1 MSSQPVAFRIDGYT
15 HATMKLWDPH
25 FHIWDVSSGVDDA
38 GYALARYERDVD
50 SDGFELIGGTFVEV
64 MSAQHAGVEGQ
75 AFADACSSEADWV
88 SRQLGAGRL
97 PYNMVAS
104 APLEHDGVSAL
115 LQQLAAD
122 DRVRGV
128 RQILNYE
135 PSWPRNG
142 HLGNLLERT
151 EWQQGFR
158 SLAEYALRFDLQ
170 LNPHQFAA
178 AARLVAAHPRIP
190 VVIDHLGTPTLADL
204 RGETYWDG
212 MRAFADCAH
221 TTIKLSML
229 PYVDREWDTNALV
242 TESVLRVIDLFGV
255 ERCFFASNFPVD
267 LRSGWPAA
275 RLFGVFARLVGEM
288 PEADRQRLFAD
299 NAKCSY
305 GVADREA

>member
-1 MSSQPVAFRIDGYT
+1 
-15 HATMKLWDPH
+15 MKLWDPH
-25 FHIWDVSSGVDDA
+25 FHIWDVSAGVDDA
-38 GYALARYERDVD
+38 GYGLADYERAVV

-64 MSAQHAGVEGQ
+64 MSARHAGVGGE
-75 AFADACSSEADWV
+75 AFAGMCATEAAWV
-88 SRQLGAGRL
+88 SRQLGGGRL
-97 PYNMVAS
+97 PYVMVAS
-104 APLEHDGVSAL
+104 APLEHDDVSAL
-115 LQQLAAD
+115 LLQLAAD
-122 DRVRGV
+122 ERIRGV

-142 HLGNLLERT
+142 HLGNLLEST
-151 EWQQGFR
+151 AWQRGFGL
-158 SLAEYALRFDLQ
+158 LAEYALRFDLQ

-178 AARLVAAHPRIP
+178 AARLVAAHPQIP

-275 RLFGVFARLVGEM
+275 RLFGAFACLVGEM
-288 PEADRQRLFAD
+288 PQADRQRLFAG
-299 NAKCSY
+299 NARRAY
-305 GVADREA
+305 GVVGP

>member
-1 MSSQPVAFRIDGYT
+1 MCCRVWTPPDTAWPD
-15 HATMKLWDPH
+15 
-25 FHIWDVSSGVDDA
+25 
-38 GYALARYERDVD
+38 YERDVD

-64 MSAQHAGVEGQ
+64 MSARHAGVEGD
-75 AFADACSSEADWV
+75 AFANACTTEADWV

-97 PYNMVAS
+97 PYVMVAS
-104 APLEHDGVSAL
+104 APLEQDGVAAL

-122 DRVRGV
+122 ERVRGV

-142 HLGNLLERT
+142 HLGNLLEST
-151 EWQQGFR
+151 AWQRGFGL
-158 SLAEYALRFDLQ
+158 LAEHGLRFDLQ

-178 AARLVAAHPRIP
+178 AARLVAAHPQIP

-275 RLFGVFARLVGEM
+275 RLFGAFARLVGEDAAGG
-288 PEADRQRLFAD
+288 PTAAVRRQRQACLWCRWA
-299 NAKCSY
+299 
-305 GVADREA
+305 VMR

>member
-1 MSSQPVAFRIDGYT
+1 
-15 HATMKLWDPH
+15 MKLWDPH

-50 SDGFELIGGTFVEV
+50 SEGFELIGGTFVEV

-151 EWQQGFR
+151 AWQQGFR
-158 SLAEYALRFDLQ
+158 LLAEHALRFDLQ

-190 VVIDHLGTPTLADL
+190 VVIDHLGTPTRADL

-229 PYVDREWDTNALV
+229 PYIDPEWIRTHWSRRASCASSICSAWSAASSPRTFPSISGPSGPRRACSARSHV
-242 TESVLRVIDLFGV
+242 WSARCRRRTGSGCSPTTPSVPTGLLTARRRL
-255 ERCFFASNFPVD
+255 
-267 LRSGWPAA
+267 A
-275 RLFGVFARLVGEM
+275 RL
-288 PEADRQRLFAD
+288 
-299 NAKCSY
+299 
-305 GVADREA
+305 

>member
-1 MSSQPVAFRIDGYT
+1 
-15 HATMKLWDPH
+15 MKLWDPH
-25 FHIWDVSSGVDDA
+25 FHIWDVSAGVDDA
-38 GYALARYERDVD
+38 GYGLADYERAVV

-64 MSAQHAGVEGQ
+64 MSARHAGVGGE
-75 AFADACSSEADWV
+75 AFAGMCATEAAWV
-88 SRQLGAGRL
+88 SRQLGGGRL
-97 PYNMVAS
+97 PYVMVAS
-104 APLEHDGVSAL
+104 APLEHDDVSAL

-122 DRVRGV
+122 ERIRGV

-142 HLGNLLERT
+142 HLGNLLEST
-151 EWQQGFR
+151 AWQRGFGL
-158 SLAEYALRFDLQ
+158 LAEHGLRFDLQ

-178 AARLVAAHPRIP
+178 AARLVAAHPQIP

-242 TESVLRVIDLFGV
+242 TESV
-255 ERCFFASNFPVD
+255 CASSTCSAWSAASSPRTFPSISGPGGRRRACSA
-267 LRSGWPAA
+267 RSHVW
-275 RLFGVFARLVGEM
+275 
-288 PEADRQRLFAD
+288 
-299 NAKCSY
+299 
-305 GVADREA
+305 

>member
-1 MSSQPVAFRIDGYT
+1 
-15 HATMKLWDPH
+15 MKLWDPH
-25 FHIWDVSSGVDDA
+25 FHTWDVSAGVDDA
-38 GYALARYERDVD
+38 GYGLASYERDVD

-64 MSAQHAGVEGQ
+64 MSARHAGVEGE
-75 AFADACSSEADWV
+75 AFANACSTEADWV

-97 PYNMVAS
+97 PYVMVAS
-104 APLEHDGVSAL
+104 APLEQDGVAAL

-128 RQILNYE
+128 RQIVNYE

-142 HLGNLLERT
+142 HLGDLLEST
-151 EWQQGFR
+151 AWQRGFGL
-158 SLAEYALRFDLQ
+158 LAEYALRFDLQ

-178 AARLVAAHPRIP
+178 AARLVAAHPQIP

-267 LRSGWPAA
+267 LRSGWPAV
-275 RLFGVFARLVGEM
+275 RLFGAFARLAAEM
-288 PEADRQRLFAD
+288 PEADRQRLFAG
-299 NAKCSY
+299 NAMRAY
-305 GVADREA
+305 GVVGP

>member
-1 MSSQPVAFRIDGYT
+1 
-15 HATMKLWDPH
+15 MKLWDPH
-25 FHIWDVSSGVDDA
+25 FHIWDVSAGVDDA
-38 GYALARYERDVD
+38 GYGLADYERAVV

-64 MSAQHAGVEGQ
+64 MSARHAGVGGE
-75 AFADACSSEADWV
+75 AFAGMCATEAAWV
-88 SRQLGAGRL
+88 SRQLGGGRL
-97 PYNMVAS
+97 PYVMVAS
-104 APLEHDGVSAL
+104 APLEHDDVSAL
-115 LQQLAAD
+115 LLQLAAD
-122 DRVRGV
+122 ERIRGV

-142 HLGNLLERT
+142 HLGNLLEST
-151 EWQQGFR
+151 AWQRGFGL
-158 SLAEYALRFDLQ
+158 LAEYALRFDLQ

-178 AARLVAAHPRIP
+178 AARLVAAHPQIP

-267 LRSGWPAA
+267 LRSGWPAV
-275 RLFGVFARLVGEM
+275 RLFGAFARLAEEM
-288 PEADRQRLFAD
+288 PEADRQRLFAG
-299 NAKCSY
+299 NARRAY
-305 GVADREA
+305 GVVGP

>member
-1 MSSQPVAFRIDGYT
+1 
-15 HATMKLWDPH
+15 MKLWDPD
-25 FHIWDVSSGVDDA
+25 FHIWDVSAGVDDA
-38 GYALARYERDVD
+38 GYGLADYERDVD

-64 MSAQHAGVEGQ
+64 MSARHAGVGGE
-75 AFADACSSEADWV
+75 AFAGMCATEAAWV
-88 SRQLGAGRL
+88 SRQLGGGRL
-97 PYNMVAS
+97 PYVMVAS
-104 APLEHDGVSAL
+104 APLEHDDVSAL

-122 DRVRGV
+122 ERIRGV

-142 HLGNLLERT
+142 HLGNLLEST
-151 EWQQGFR
+151 AWQRGFGL
-158 SLAEYALRFDLQ
+158 LAEHGLRFDLQ

-178 AARLVAAHPRIP
+178 AALLVAAHPQIP

-275 RLFGVFARLVGEM
+275 RLFGAFARLVGEM
-288 PEADRQRLFAD
+288 PQADQRRLFAD
-299 NAKCSY
+299 NARRAY
-305 GVADREA
+305 GVVGP

>member
-1 MSSQPVAFRIDGYT
+1 
-15 HATMKLWDPH
+15 MKLWDPH
-25 FHIWDVSSGVDDA
+25 FHIWDVSAGVDAA
-38 GYALARYERDVD
+38 GYGLASYERDVD

-64 MSAQHAGVEGQ
+64 MSARHAGVGGE
-75 AFADACSSEADWV
+75 AFAGMCATEAAWV
-88 SRQLGAGRL
+88 SRQFGGGWL
-97 PYNMVAS
+97 PYVMVAS
-104 APLEHDGVSAL
+104 APLEFDGVPAL
-115 LQQLAAD
+115 LEQLAED

-128 RQILNYE
+128 RQIINHE

-151 EWQQGFR
+151 AWQQGFR
-158 SLAEYALRFDLQ
+158 LLAEYALRFDLQ

-190 VVIDHLGTPTLADL
+190 VVIDHLGTPALADL

-229 PYVDREWDTNALV
+229 PYIDPEWDTNALV
-242 TESVLRVIDLFGV
+242 TESVLRVIDLFGE

-267 LRSGWPAA
+267 LKSGWPAA
-275 RLFGVFARLVGEM
+275 RLFGAFARLVGEM

-299 NAKCSY
+299 NAKRAY

>member
-1 MSSQPVAFRIDGYT
+1 
-15 HATMKLWDPH
+15 MKLWDPH
-25 FHIWDVSSGVDDA
+25 FHIWDVSSGVEDA
-38 GYALARYERDVD
+38 GYALASYERDVD

-64 MSAQHAGVEGQ
+64 MSAQHVGVEGE
-75 AFADACSSEADWV
+75 AFANACSTEADWV

-97 PYNMVAS
+97 PYVMVAS
-104 APLEHDGVSAL
+104 APLEHDGVSVL

-122 DRVRGV
+122 DRICGV

-135 PSWPRNG
+135 PSWPRNS
-142 HLGNLLERT
+142 HLANLLEST
-151 EWQQGFR
+151 AWQQGFR
-158 SLAEYALRFDLQ
+158 LLAEYGLRFDLQ

-212 MRAFADCAH
+212 MRSFADCAH

-275 RLFGVFARLVGEM
+275 RLFGAFARLVGEM
-288 PEADRQRLFAD
+288 PEADRQRLFAG
-299 NAKCSY
+299 NAKRAY
-305 GVADREA
+305 GVADREV

>member
-1 MSSQPVAFRIDGYT
+1 MQ
-15 HATMKLWDPH
+15 LWDPH
-25 FHIWDVSSGVDDA
+25 FHIWDVAAGVDDA
-38 GYALARYERDVD
+38 GYSLASYERDVA
-50 SDGFELIGGTFVEV
+50 SDGFELIGGTFLEV
-64 MSAQHAGVEGQ
+64 MSAQHAGVEGE
-75 AFADACSSEADWV
+75 AFTDACSAEAEWV

-97 PYNMVAS
+97 PYVMVPS
-104 APLEHDGVSAL
+104 APLEYEGVPAL
-115 LQQLAAD
+115 LQRLAAD
-122 DRVRGV
+122 ARVRGI

-142 HLGNLLERT
+142 HLGNLLESAAWR
-151 EWQQGFR
+151 QGFAL
-158 SLAEYALRFDLQ
+158 LAEYGLRFDLQ

-190 VVIDHLGTPTLADL
+190 VVINHLGTPTLTDL

-229 PYVDREWDTNALV
+229 PYIDGEWDTNPLV

-267 LRSGWPAA
+267 LKSGWPAA
-275 RLFGVFARLVGEM
+275 RLFGAFARLVGAM
-288 PEADRQRLFAD
+288 PEVDRQRLFAA
-299 NAKCSY
+299 NARRAY
-305 GVADREA
+305 GVADREE